1 MTPFI
6 KPFDNPIYITR
17 PLLPPLKEVYKKIK
31 EIWESKWLT
40 NFGEQHRTFEVELK
54 KYLKVNYLSLFC
66 NGTIALE
73 LALQALEL
81 TGEVITTPF
90 TFPATSNSLYQ
101 KKLTPAYCDISL
113 EDFNINPE
121 EIENLITPKTSAIM
135 PVHVFGNPCNIE
147 KIEKIARNY
156 NLKVIYD
163 AAHCFG
169 VEYKGKPIGTFGD
182 INMFSFHATKIF
194 HTIEGG
200 ALTYKD
206 INLNEKLYLLK
217 NFGIKS
223 EEEVLLPGTN
233 AKMNEIQAAI
243 GLLNLQIVNEE
254 IDKRKKLNK
263 IYREKLKDIKG
274 IKYLDENKDIK
285 HNYQYFPILIDNE
298 KFKLNRDQ
306 VYDEMKKFNVFTRK
320 YFYPLCI
327 DYGYYSYKDANCL
340 PIAKKIVNEILCLP
354 IYGELTKEN
363 VVKICDILLN
373 LKT

>member
-1 MTPFI
+1 MKDI
-6 KPFDNPIYITR
+6 KPFDLPIYITR
-17 PLLPPLKEVYKKIK
+17 PILPPLKKVYKKIK

-40 NFGEQHRTFEVELK
+40 NMGIQHETFELELM
-54 KYLKVNYLSLFC
+54 KYLNVKHLTLFC
-66 NGTIALE
+66 NGTLALE

-101 KKLTPAYCDISL
+101 KKLTPVYCDINL
-113 EDFNINPE
+113 EDFNINSD
-121 EIENLITPKTSAIM
+121 EIENLITSKTSAIM

-147 KIEKIARNY
+147 KIEKIANNH

-182 INMFSFHATKIF
+182 VSMFSFHATKIF

-200 ALTYKD
+200 ALTYND
-206 INLNEKLYLLK
+206 EKLKEKFYLLK

-223 EEEVLLPGTN
+223 VEEVLLPGTN

-243 GLLNLQIVNEE
+243 GLLNLQIVDKE
-254 IDKRKKLNK
+254 INKRKKLNK
-263 IYREKLKDIKG
+263 VYKENLKEREG
-274 IKYLDENKDIK
+274 IKFLDEKNYVKY
-285 HNYQYFPILIDNE
+285 NYQYFPILINKE

-306 VYDEMKKFNVFTRK
+306 VYEEMKKYNVFTRK

-327 DYGYYSYKDANCL
+327 DYKYYSRNNTDNF
-340 PIAKKIVNEILCLP
+340 PNAKKIANDILCLP
-354 IYGELTKEN
+354 IYGELEEDQII
-363 VVKICDILLN
+363 KICEILL
-373 LKT
+373 KE